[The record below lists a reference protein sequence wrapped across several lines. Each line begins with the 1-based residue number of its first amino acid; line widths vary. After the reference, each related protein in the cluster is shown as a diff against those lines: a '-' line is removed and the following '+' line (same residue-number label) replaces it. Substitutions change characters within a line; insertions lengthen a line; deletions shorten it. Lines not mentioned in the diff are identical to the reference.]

1 MWQTDD
7 GVSNLCSCPVNL
19 VIQSAHNP
27 ICAVRSVYHIM
38 YAFHFVLISWHY
50 ETVLTL
56 LISSHSLLQAHTI
69 WVRDLSC
76 RYTIFTPHHH
86 INLLFLS
93 MYSGC
98 RNVFFAVCLIVCAPV
113 RLCVCVLCF
122 CVCRQVRLSKM
133 KLTKRSKLNQTNQPV
148 LALGKQKQQL
158 LVRKH
163 SKLHLWKQSS
173 PDQSGPRGES
183 RGKVIQLMVF
193 GIRANS
199 ACLVSGTFLHVWGC
213 FGCFTF
219 DQRHISS
226 ERKTH

>member
-27 ICAVRSVYHIM
+27 ICAVRSVSHIM
-38 YAFHFVLISWHY
+38 GAFHFVLISWHY
-50 ETVLTL
+50 EPGYFAHFLTQPA
-56 LISSHSLLQAHTI
+56 SSTHH
-69 WVRDLSC
+69 LSC
-76 RYTIFTPHHH
+76 GYMIFTPHHH
-86 INLLFLS
+86 INLLFFS
-93 MYSGC
+93 MNSGC
-98 RNVFFAVCLIVCAPV
+98 GNVFFAVCLFVCAPV

-183 RGKVIQLMVF
+183 RGKVIQLIVV

-219 DQRHISS
+219 DQQHISS
-226 ERKTH
+226 KRKHSNKE